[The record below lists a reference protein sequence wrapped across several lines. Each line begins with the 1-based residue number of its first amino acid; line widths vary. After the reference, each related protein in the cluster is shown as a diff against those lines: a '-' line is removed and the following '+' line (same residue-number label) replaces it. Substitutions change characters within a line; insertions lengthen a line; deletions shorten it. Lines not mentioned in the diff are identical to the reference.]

1 MKISKE
7 DLMAIKKTGESIFLN
22 EVQSY
27 YLLGN
32 TNEYDKFE
40 PTKLYDYEPTFDK
53 PRKPFSYIRI
63 LLRKNI

>member
-1 MKISKE
+1 MKINKE

-40 PTKLYDYEPTFDK
+40 PTKLNLNECSDFDK
-53 PRKPFSYIRI
+53 YKYACC
-63 LLRKNI
+63 LYAG